1 MGITDSRDR
10 SALENASKDS
20 DISSVEK
27 ASDSRKTPADETASA
42 SGGSSKSR
50 SLSYKRGS
58 RHLNVVL
65 LYLAKIFWD
74 KTDEE
79 HGLSLKEITHI
90 LNEDYGLKIEE
101 QTVYKNIN
109 LLMGRE
115 DKTDGFTLDPDLVMD
130 IRLDKVEDK
139 NEYRYHLQ
147 SHLFKQKGEMND
159 LIYAVNSYRVLAPD
173 RRAYLISTLK
183 DLTSEYEA
191 KKLGIDS
198 ESDSSEGTRDNATE
212 RNLEAIND
220 AMGRKKQLRF
230 KYFRW
235 TWEGKR
241 EYRIDDNTY
250 CPEQENATV
259 FSVSPWGPYY
269 DNGKEYLIAYLNG
282 RRQHYRVDKM
292 VDVEVGEEP
301 MAPDVPTDPE
311 EFEQYTSQLFGM
323 WSDDPTA
330 VTLGFTEKSGS
341 RGSMAN
347 VIIDRFRDPKIEKAE
362 GNNSRYTAKVNA
374 IVGPPFYGWIAGM
387 KGKIW
392 IIEPQ
397 EVRDGMKKFLNDNMQ
412 PYSFDPDT
420 GSGDD
425 SSGDSRKITL
435 VADAGLKTIRGPFL
449 YLKKKYLPDS
459 GQTLYQVSAHLGPRF
474 FRWLADQEGK
484 VRVAGPEDLVKEI
497 REYAGGIL
505 NACPAEEPEQQ
516 ST

>member
-1 MGITDSRDR
+1 MGITDSRDK
-10 SALENASKDS
+10 SALENT
-20 DISSVEK
+20 
-27 ASDSRKTPADETASA
+27 SDSRKTSADEMAST
-42 SGGSSKSR
+42 SGESSKSR

-139 NEYRYHLQ
+139 NEYRYHLHT
-147 SHLFKQKGEMND
+147 HLFKQTGEMND
-159 LIYAVNSYRVLAPD
+159 LIYAVRSYRVLATD
-173 RRAYLISTLK
+173 RQAYLTSTLK
-183 DLTSEYEA
+183 KLTSEYEA
-191 KKLGIDS
+191 QKLGIDS
-198 ESDSSEGTRDNATE
+198 ESDRSGGGGDDATE
-212 RNLEAIND
+212 RNLEAIKD
-220 AMGRKKQLRF
+220 AIREKKQLRF

-259 FSVSPWGPYY
+259 FSVSPWGSYY
-269 DNGKEYLIAYLNG
+269 DNGKEYLIAYPNG

-292 VDVEVGEEP
+292 VDVEVGEETI
-301 MAPDVPTDPE
+301 DSKVPTDPE
-311 EFEQYTSQLFGM
+311 EFERYTSQLFGM
-323 WSDDPTA
+323 WSENPTA

-347 VIIDRFRDPKIEKAE
+347 VIIDRFRDPKIEKSE
-362 GNNSRYTAKVNA
+362 GNNSLYTAKVNA

-387 KGKIW
+387 EGKIW
-392 IIEPQ
+392 IIEPKD
-397 EVRDGMKKFLNDNMQ
+397 VRKNMKKFLNRNMR
-412 PYSFDPDT
+412 PYSFDPDPS
-420 GSGDD
+420 SGDD
-425 SSGDSRKITL
+425 SGGTPWRITL

-449 YLKKKYLPDS
+449 LLKKEYLRDS
-459 GQTLYQVSAHLGPRF
+459 GQTRYRVSTRLGPSF
-474 FRWLADQEGK
+474 YRWLSDQKGK
-484 VRVAGPEDLVKEI
+484 VRVSGPEDVVKEI
-497 REYAGGIL
+497 RDYADGIL
-505 NACPAEEPEQQ
+505 DACPGGEAEQQ
-516 ST
+516 SK